1 MPTPRKR
8 LLIISYRCPPET
20 YPLAIRVRYFLEHL
34 STNWDI
40 DVLTAAE
47 APEVPASVRVHRVP
61 PAGPMKVFDWL
72 RSVRLGKIAEFVGWP
87 DPYLF
92 WIWPALRRARALIA
106 ERPPDAIVLFMMP
119 FSTGLL
125 GLLLKRLTG
134 LPLIFNL
141 NDSITCSDM
150 NPTHPSWLHR
160 RGARALE
167 DAFARAADALVY
179 VSGRNLRRV
188 RARQRPSDRHKFHLI
203 RRGARPMPE
212 GPPPSNHVF
221 RIVYTGGMSGWY
233 PLLDAAA
240 PPPSLLKRLYRGWT
254 QLGRSTVT
262 TLDHRTHSPVFVGR
276 AVKQVLDAHPDW
288 QGRIRVDIY
297 GNTFPAPL
305 VEQVLAT
312 EGLRDIV
319 HVHGRLPHAQALE
332 QVVSSHLLFLT
343 LPDRP
348 DGTPGGR
355 ISAKTYEYLMTDR
368 PILAA
373 VPPGENHDYL
383 RDKPGV
389 YLTAPS
395 DVDVMA
401 TVIESLVGNT
411 FAQAPP
417 RIDRSS
423 LHSSLHYKARA
434 EAFDAVLR
442 DALGMEDPFKEG
454 PPPSLS
460 PARSLSPSAQK
471 TT

>member
-8 LLIISYRCPPET
+8 LLVISYRCPPEP

-34 STNWDI
+34 SKDWDI

-47 APEVPASVRVHRVP
+47 APEVPASVQVHRVP
-61 PAGPMKVFDWL
+61 PAGPIRALDWL
-72 RSVRLGKIAEFVGWP
+72 RSVRLGKIADFLAWP

-92 WIWPALRRARALIA
+92 WVWPALQRARALIA

-134 LPLIFNL
+134 LPLILNL

-150 NPTHPSWLHR
+150 NPTYPSWMHQ
-160 RGARALE
+160 RGALALE
-167 DAFARAADALVY
+167 NAFARSADALVY
-179 VSGRNLRRV
+179 VSARNLRRV
-188 RARQRPSDRHKFHLI
+188 RDRQRPADRHKFHLI

-212 GPPPSNHVF
+212 PPPQSNHVF

-233 PLLDAAA
+233 PLLDAAH
-240 PPPSLLKRLYRGWT
+240 PPSLLKRLYRRWT
-254 QLGRSTVT
+254 RLGQHTVT
-262 TLDHRTHSPVFVGR
+262 TLDHRTHSPVFVGH
-276 AVKQVLDAHPDW
+276 AVKQVLDANPDW
-288 QGRIRVDIY
+288 QGRVRVDIY
-297 GNTFPAPL
+297 GNTFPDTL
-305 VEQVLAT
+305 IEEVLKT

-319 HVHGRLPHAQALE
+319 HVHGRIPHAQSLE
-332 QVVSSHLLFLT
+332 RTVSSHLLFLT

-373 VPPGENHDYL
+373 VPPGENQDYL

-389 YLTAPS
+389 YLAAPH
-395 DVDVMA
+395 DIDAMA
-401 TVIESLVGNT
+401 AVIEPLAAQT
-411 FAQAPP
+411 FAQTPP
-417 RIDRSS
+417 RVNRTS
-423 LHSSLHYKARA
+423 LHPSLHFEARA
-434 EAFDAVLR
+434 EAFDAVLH
-442 DALGMEDPFKEG
+442 DTLGM
-454 PPPSLS
+454 PPLSPEKSNQNQPLAPSLS
-460 PARSLSPSAQK
+460 FPASGP
-471 TT
+471 T